1 MNLFLRLLWLRL
13 SAHRRGPVSLW
24 DTVSTPFRVAPTDL
38 DPLFHMNNGKYLSL
52 LDLGRV
58 DLMLRSGFWG
68 RLDERGWYP
77 VVAGQ
82 TITYRRSLK
91 LWQRFDLHTRV
102 VGLDDRWIYLEQTF
116 AVGQEIY
123 AAAMVRARFLRKTG
137 GSVGHDELEEMTG
150 PFGDHLAVPDWALA
164 WADATKIAPTTLP
177 R

>member
-1 MNLFLRLLWLRL
+1 M
-13 SAHRRGPVSLW
+13 
-24 DTVSTPFRVAPTDL
+24 
-38 DPLFHMNNGKYLSL
+38 
-52 LDLGRV
+52 
-58 DLMLRSGFWG
+58 
-68 RLDERGWYP
+68 
-77 VVAGQ
+77 VAGQ

-116 AVGQEIY
+116 AVGREIY
-123 AAAMVRARFLRKTG
+123 AAAMVRARFLKKTG

-150 PFGDHLAVPDWALA
+150 SFGDHLAVPDWALA